1 MKYLML
7 FVNLADE
14 VEAFQGRPEEVR
26 VPALA
31 RVDEWA
37 RQYQA
42 KQVAGAG
49 LAPVSSATTVRFPDR
64 FGEPASAIVTDG
76 PFVEMKEVIG
86 GFWIVDVED
95 LDEALQMARE
105 WPGSRM
111 VEIRP
116 IVEVPR

>member
-1 MKYLML
+1 MKYLLM

-14 VEAFQGRPEEVR
+14 VEAFMSQPQELRG
-26 VPALA
+26 PALA
-31 RVDEWA
+31 RVDDWA
-37 RQYQA
+37 RKYQA
-42 KQVAGAG
+42 KQVAGGG

-64 FGEPASAIVTDG
+64 FGDPKSAITTDG
-76 PFVEMKEVIG
+76 PFVETREVIG

-95 LDEALQMARE
+95 LDEALQMAKE

-116 IVEVPR
+116 IIEVPR

>member
-14 VEAFQGRPEEVR
+14 VEAFQSQPEEVR

-31 RVDEWA
+31 RVNDWA
-37 RQYQA
+37 RKYQA
-42 KQVAGAG
+42 KQVAGGG
-49 LAPVSSATTVRFPDR
+49 LAPATSATTVRFTDR
-64 FGEPASAIVTDG
+64 FGEPSNAVTTDG
-76 PFVEMKEVIG
+76 PFMEAREVIG

-95 LDEALQMARE
+95 LDEALAMAKE

-116 IVEVPR
+116 MVEVPR